1 MISDWGLR
9 KIGTMVLISEQT
21 KLFSKSML
29 LVPHFLYLK
38 NRGSNLENA
47 ELTKKVYHS
56 SFVSATSS
64 LVPHLSFYTNPCFY
78 LENAEPASRVNLL
91 KSPSFALSVDRVS
104 DCVFNPVTLTIELFP
119 HLSCIR
125 RHEGIWQ
132 KFWAHAAQPTGLK
145 NNFRCWSAHGDC
157 ARKDPS

>member
-1 MISDWGLR
+1 
-9 KIGTMVLISEQT
+9 MVLISEPT
-21 KLFSKSML
+21 KLNSKSML

-64 LVPHLSFYTNPCFY
+64 LVPHFPFYTNPRFKF
-78 LENAEPASRVNLL
+78 NLL
-91 KSPSFALSVDRVS
+91 KFPSFAFSVDRVS

-132 KFWAHAAQPTGLK
+132 KFWAHAAQPTELK

>member
-9 KIGTMVLISEQT
+9 KIGTMVLISEPT
-21 KLFSKSML
+21 KLNSKSML

-64 LVPHLSFYTNPCFY
+64 LVPHFPFYTNPRFKF
-78 LENAEPASRVNLL
+78 NLL
-91 KSPSFALSVDRVS
+91 KFPSFAFSVDRVS
-104 DCVFNPVTLTIELFP
+104 DCVFQPRNFDNRIVSPPVVYP
-119 HLSCIR
+119 AS
-125 RHEGIWQ
+125 
-132 KFWAHAAQPTGLK
+132 
-145 NNFRCWSAHGDC
+145 
-157 ARKDPS
+157 